1 MDQPDLLLVSFPL
14 FDPESAQAVAAGVVV
29 RGVSQFRLHRN
40 WIDQNLHY
48 FLADWTVLRPCL
60 HLSPHWLWSCFS
72 SSFFCWDDSFCF
84 FLEIHFNI
92 LVNNLALLCFHNRL
106 FN

>member
-1 MDQPDLLLVSFPL
+1 MDQPDLLLVNFRL

-29 RGVSQFRLHRN
+29 RGVSQFGLHRH

-48 FLADWTVLRPCL
+48 FLANWTVLRPYRHP

-84 FLEIHFNI
+84 FS
-92 LVNNLALLCFHNRL
+92 
-106 FN
+106 